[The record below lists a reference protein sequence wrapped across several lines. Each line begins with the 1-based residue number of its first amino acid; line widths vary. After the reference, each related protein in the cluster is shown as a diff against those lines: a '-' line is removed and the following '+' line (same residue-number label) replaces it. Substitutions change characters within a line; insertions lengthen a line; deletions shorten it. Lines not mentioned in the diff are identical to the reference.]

1 MQPGGEKMMTKLIAC
16 SCAWLL
22 MLTVSL
28 SADAEDSSDKLDE
41 LEERVR
47 TLEERLSAVGE
58 EPSDGDTLRAYWDE
72 GLFFGSKDGA
82 FKLSIGGRVQVDCA
96 WFDQDSDLIAQ
107 LEAAGSDEP
116 NWQDAAELRRA
127 RLRMDGLLYKT
138 VEFRVQYDF
147 ADSSLKDAYVGLKDL
162 PFGSIRVGHFKEP
175 FSLQRLT
182 SSRHLTFMERG
193 LTGAFEA
200 ERNTGVM
207 LHNHVMDDRV
217 TYALGVFRD
226 ADDFGSGSGDGK
238 YNITG
243 RVTGLPLYE
252 NNGSRFVHLGLGYS
266 YRNPDDEVQFQQGP
280 EANLA
285 PDPLVDTGSF
295 EADGVNILG
304 AETALVYGPVS
315 LQGEY
320 VTAMVDSD
328 TASDPGFFKYYVEA
342 SYFLTGEHRSYK
354 ASEGVFGRVKPNKNF
369 LGGDVGLGAWQIAAR
384 YSHIDLEDGAITGGK
399 LDTITAAVNW
409 YLNPN
414 TRVMLNYI
422 YADASEKYDGDA
434 NILQMR
440 FQVEF

>member
-1 MQPGGEKMMTKLIAC
+1 MMKLIAC
-16 SCAWLL
+16 SCVLLL
-22 MLTVSL
+22 MLASSL
-28 SADAEDSSDKLDE
+28 STVAEDSSARLDE
-41 LEERVR
+41 LEEIVR
-47 TLEERLSAVGE
+47 SLEERLSVLGGDQG
-58 EPSDGDTLRAYWDE
+58 DGDALRVRWDE
-72 GLFFGSKDGA
+72 GLCFDSEDGS
-82 FKLSIGGRVQVDCA
+82 FKLKIGGRVQVDWA
-96 WFDQDSDLIAQ
+96 WFDQDSDLVNQ

-116 NWQDAAELRRA
+116 NWQDAAEIRRA
-127 RLRMDGLLYKT
+127 RLRLDALLYKI

-147 ADSSLKDAYVGLKDL
+147 ADSNLKDAYVGLKDL

-193 LTGAFEA
+193 LTGTFEA

-207 LHNHVMDDRV
+207 LHNHVMDDRL

-226 ADDFGSGSGDGK
+226 TDDFGSGSGDGK

-252 NNGSRFVHLGLGYS
+252 NDGRRLVHLGLGYS
-266 YRNPDDEVQFQQGP
+266 YRKPDKVVRLSMRP
-280 EANLA
+280 EANLI
-285 PDPLVDTGSF
+285 PDPLADAGSF
-295 EADGVNILG
+295 AADDVNILG
-304 AETALVYGPVS
+304 AETALVYGPLS

-328 TASDPGFFKYYVEA
+328 AASDPDFFGCYIEA
-342 SYFLTGEHRSYK
+342 SYFLTGEHRRYK
-354 ASEGVFGRVKPNKNF
+354 TSSGVFDRIKPNRNF
-369 LGGDVGLGAWQIAAR
+369 MGKEGGPGAWQIAAR
-384 YSHIDLEDGAITGGK
+384 YSHIDLEDGLINGGK
-399 LDTITAAVNW
+399 LDTVTAALNW

-414 TRVMLNYI
+414 TRAMLNYVF
-422 YADASEKYDGDA
+422 ADADDKYDGRA